1 MNHNAIAWV
10 LVAVRHENE
19 NMYRWA
25 DILILSLSAYVS
37 IYLGFVTFTGLI
49 WTLTLAEVIAT
60 SIPLLIAAILASS
73 SIILTHSLIHFFQ
86 TRQIRNLVILLM
98 ALDIIILGMTYLV
111 SHPIFSGWLP
121 FADRNRNRT
130 LMIAMGLAIF
140 PSMLAGSFL
149 GEATVNR
156 QSGLLSILWGM
167 IVIPLMGLWFLFS
180 PSPVFFVTS
189 PSGGLA
195 GLSPL
200 ALLMVLIIAI
210 TMLSSLI
217 KYAYDWYRRRDRV
230 VMVSCLALGFWL
242 YGEIIIVLLENP
254 LQLAEV
260 IWLGAFTTGFVV
272 IALGMSV
279 SAVFEPRKILEETVA
294 NRTKELEDSKAESE
308 FYLGMWTHKMGN
320 ILQAMIVYL
329 DLLGEHKTEDAEL
342 QDVQISAK
350 VLSREATLLNLQVTK
365 LSQILDSRLDEIQPF
380 PLASI
385 LSNAMDHAAFLLN
398 PQDFKVHLEISENPR
413 LYANDMLAI
422 AILSIIS
429 FVIKTRNTDDLSFL
443 LQCELNQNDAI
454 LFIKCPGTELTEEV
468 QEYLS
473 LESVMLTTRIDF
485 DIFVARSIINIFK
498 GRLSYRHNLHEGM
511 NIFEIT
517 IPRVPDM

>member
-1 MNHNAIAWV
+1 
-10 LVAVRHENE
+10 
-19 NMYRWA
+19 
-25 DILILSLSAYVS
+25 
-37 IYLGFVTFTGLI
+37 
-49 WTLTLAEVIAT
+49 
-60 SIPLLIAAILASS
+60 
-73 SIILTHSLIHFFQ
+73 
-86 TRQIRNLVILLM
+86 
-98 ALDIIILGMTYLV
+98 
-111 SHPIFSGWLP
+111 
-121 FADRNRNRT
+121 
-130 LMIAMGLAIF
+130 
-140 PSMLAGSFL
+140 
-149 GEATVNR
+149 
-156 QSGLLSILWGM
+156 
-167 IVIPLMGLWFLFS
+167 
-180 PSPVFFVTS
+180 
-189 PSGGLA
+189 
-195 GLSPL
+195 
-200 ALLMVLIIAI
+200 
-210 TMLSSLI
+210 
-217 KYAYDWYRRRDRV
+217 
-230 VMVSCLALGFWL
+230 MVSCLALGFWL